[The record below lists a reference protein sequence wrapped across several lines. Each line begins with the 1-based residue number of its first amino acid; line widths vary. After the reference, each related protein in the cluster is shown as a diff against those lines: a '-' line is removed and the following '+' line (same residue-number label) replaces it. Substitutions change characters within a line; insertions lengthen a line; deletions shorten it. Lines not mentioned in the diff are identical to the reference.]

1 MSKRQ
6 EKIQA
11 NIKRQQD
18 FIAARRQQQLVM
30 LEQAYQIGLKL
41 YEENKDKLSA
51 EEIEQIEFI
60 PIHIFQRDQ
69 RNGWGSINLSI
80 VSNTFGTQFQLSY
93 VRKGAKAPRMRIEGT
108 SASNLQD
115 PEKPRSANTQKTLS
129 CTRS

>member
-1 MSKRQ
+1 MSKIQ

-51 EEIEQIEFI
+51 EEIEQIEFMKAE
-60 PIHIFQRDQ
+60 
-69 RNGWGSINLSI
+69 
-80 VSNTFGTQFQLSY
+80 QL
-93 VRKGAKAPRMRIEGT
+93 GAIEKLKLEAYPT
-108 SASNLQD
+108 
-115 PEKPRSANTQKTLS
+115 T
-129 CTRS
+129 

>member
-51 EEIEQIEFI
+51 EEIEQIEFMKAE
-60 PIHIFQRDQ
+60 
-69 RNGWGSINLSI
+69 
-80 VSNTFGTQFQLSY
+80 QL
-93 VRKGAKAPRMRIEGT
+93 GAIEKLKLEAYPT
-108 SASNLQD
+108 
-115 PEKPRSANTQKTLS
+115 T
-129 CTRS
+129 

>member
-51 EEIEQIEFI
+51 EEIEQIEFMKAEQLGAI
-60 PIHIFQRDQ
+60 EKLKLEAYP
-69 RNGWGSINLSI
+69 
-80 VSNTFGTQFQLSY
+80 TTQ
-93 VRKGAKAPRMRIEGT
+93 A
-108 SASNLQD
+108 
-115 PEKPRSANTQKTLS
+115 
-129 CTRS
+129 